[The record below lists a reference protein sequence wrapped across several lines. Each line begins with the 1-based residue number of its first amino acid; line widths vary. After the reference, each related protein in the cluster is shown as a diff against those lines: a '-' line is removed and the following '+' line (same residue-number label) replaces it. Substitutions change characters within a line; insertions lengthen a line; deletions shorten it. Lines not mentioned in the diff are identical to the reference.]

1 MALGGGRFAVVW
13 GQQQDQVNQ
22 VRAAV
27 IGADDQPVSGII
39 EVGAIDLDTIFGV
52 VQPRVTALADGFVIT
67 RETVV
72 SYDDVRFFGGSELNK
87 SSADMAAVLQMFD
100 RDGNPRSGEI
110 VAEMNPSQTS
120 IGAAR
125 PIPSFVALPDGGF
138 ALMMTDFNAAATDF
152 DTFVQLFDSQ
162 GRRIGNAQLLG
173 DPPAERQL
181 ASVLALLSSGELAA
195 GFFTR
200 GGVSSAGHTQ
210 QVAIDR
216 TAAMHEGGTLVLP
229 LEIELNDL
237 DGSETLAHIDIAG
250 VPAGGSI
257 AGPAG
262 TTAAFDAGTGVW
274 TIAGSFSGALTLSF
288 TSPAGLLG
296 DVVLL
301 ATAFVQDG
309 PGGPVAAS
317 TALVIPIEVDPVPLG
332 GATAGDDGFTAP
344 AGNAQIDGLAGN
356 DTVTFGFALTDA
368 TVTYDGNK
376 LIVDGPS
383 GSHTVLTGV
392 ERFVFTDGTVD
403 NADDDRLV
411 DDLYY
416 YAHNHDVWNAH
427 VDADTHFHASG
438 WHEARDPNAFF
449 DTSIYLSANPDV
461 AAAGVDPLDAV
472 AQRRLDRGTRAFAG
486 IRSARTISTP
496 IRT

>member
-1 MALGGGRFAVVW
+1 M
-13 GQQQDQVNQ
+13 
-22 VRAAV
+22 

-39 EVGAIDLDTIFGV
+39 EVGAIDIDTIFGV

-72 SYDDVRFFGGSELNK
+72 SYDDVRFFGGSDLSK
-87 SSADMAAVLQMFD
+87 SSADMAAVLQIYD

-120 IGAAR
+120 IGTGRA
-125 PIPSFVALPDGGF
+125 IPSFVALPDGGF

-152 DTFVQLFDSQ
+152 DTFVQLFDSH

-173 DPPAERQL
+173 DPPAEQQL
-181 ASVLALLSSGELAA
+181 ASVLALLSNGELAA
-195 GFFTR
+195 SFFTR

-210 QVAIDR
+210 DVAIDR

-237 DGSETLAHIDIAG
+237 DGSETLAHIDITG

-296 DVVLL
+296 DVVLV

-309 PGGPVAAS
+309 PGGPVATSA
-317 TALVIPIEVDPVPLG
+317 ALVIPIEVDPVPLG
-332 GATAGDDGFTAP
+332 GATAGDDSFTAP
-344 AGNAQIDGLAGN
+344 AGNAQIDAARRQRHHHVRLP
-356 DTVTFGFALTDA
+356 LIDA
-368 TVTYDGNK
+368 TVTYDGQQG
-376 LIVDGPS
+376 D
-383 GSHTVLTGV
+383 H
-392 ERFVFTDGTVD
+392 RR
-403 NADDDRLV
+403 A
-411 DDLYY
+411 
-416 YAHNHDVWNAH
+416 
-427 VDADTHFHASG
+427 
-438 WHEARDPNAFF
+438 ARA
-449 DTSIYLSANPDV
+449 
-461 AAAGVDPLDAV
+461 
-472 AQRRLDRGTRAFAG
+472 TRC
-486 IRSARTISTP
+486 
-496 IRT
+496 